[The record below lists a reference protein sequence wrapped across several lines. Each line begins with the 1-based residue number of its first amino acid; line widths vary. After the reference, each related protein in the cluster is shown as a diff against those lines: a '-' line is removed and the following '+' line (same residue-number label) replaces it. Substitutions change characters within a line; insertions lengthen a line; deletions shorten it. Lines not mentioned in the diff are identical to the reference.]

1 MNKYINSLMENSR
14 TCIDLDSYYELMEKV
29 IKYCRRHFVIY
40 THAEELVENC
50 DWGTT
55 VSTFSYYDGE
65 EKKIY
70 SYLTTVLGIID
81 EEKMEE
87 MEK

>member
-1 MNKYINSLMENSR
+1 MNKYINSMMENST
-14 TCIDLDSYYELMEKV
+14 TCMDLDSYYELMGKV
-29 IKYCRRHFVIY
+29 IKYCRSHFVIY
-40 THAEELVENC
+40 THAEELIDC
-50 DWGTT
+50 DDWGTT

-70 SYLTTVLGIID
+70 SYPTTVLGIID

-87 MEK
+87 MGK